1 MVYFENGMLHGYKK
15 RTRRFFMY
23 WKGTDLQDTLLGEK
37 SKIQTSVRYV
47 L

>member
-1 MVYFENGMLHGYKK
+1 MECYIAIKK
-15 RTRRFFMY
+15 KNKKVFY
-23 WKGTDLQDTLLGEK
+23 VLEGTDLQDTLLGEK